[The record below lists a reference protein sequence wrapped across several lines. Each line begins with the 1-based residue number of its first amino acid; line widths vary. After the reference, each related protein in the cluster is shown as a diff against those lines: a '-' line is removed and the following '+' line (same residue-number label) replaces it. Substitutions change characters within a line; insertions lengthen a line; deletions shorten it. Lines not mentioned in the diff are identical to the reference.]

1 MTEDSERTKCP
12 YCGDEFDSE
21 QERGVHIA
29 EEHTDTERT
38 IPKKTKNR
46 NKEPDQLTD
55 RWTTGKATG

>member
-1 MTEDSERTKCP
+1 MTESERTECP
-12 YCGDEFDSE
+12 YCGEDFDSE
-21 QERGVHIA
+21 QERGVHIS
-29 EEHTDTERT
+29 EEHTEPDE